1 MVTFKH
7 NPPIDLIDLK
17 TKNIDGR
24 RYYITPDG
32 QKLPSVT
39 SVLGAKPKPHL
50 FEWKKRVGEEEANRI
65 TRKSAS
71 RGTALHKICE
81 DYLLNNDKHLVG
93 KMPDA
98 IEMFKSIKPIL
109 DKNITEVW
117 YQEQAL
123 YGYKVGM
130 AGRCDFLGKWNDEP
144 AIVDFKNS
152 RWIKTKED
160 IVDYFV
166 QCTAYALMFE
176 EMTSIQINKIVV
188 VMAVENENPLTFIEK
203 PRDYIEE
210 LVKSIKYFKNK
221 EKK

>member
-1 MVTFKH
+1 MH
-7 NPPIDLIDLK
+7 
-17 TKNIDGR
+17 
-24 RYYITPDG
+24 
-32 QKLPSVT
+32 
-39 SVLGAKPKPHL
+39 
-50 FEWKKRVGEEEANRI
+50 
-65 TRKSAS
+65 
-71 RGTALHKICE
+71 
-81 DYLLNNDKHLVG
+81 
-93 KMPDA
+93 
-98 IEMFKSIKPIL
+98 
-109 DKNITEVW
+109 
-117 YQEQAL
+117 
-123 YGYKVGM
+123 
-130 AGRCDFLGKWNDEP
+130 
-144 AIVDFKNS
+144 S

>member
-1 MVTFKH
+1 
-7 NPPIDLIDLK
+7 
-17 TKNIDGR
+17 
-24 RYYITPDG
+24 
-32 QKLPSVT
+32 
-39 SVLGAKPKPHL
+39 
-50 FEWKKRVGEEEANRI
+50 
-65 TRKSAS
+65 
-71 RGTALHKICE
+71 
-81 DYLLNNDKHLVG
+81 
-93 KMPDA
+93 MPDA

-130 AGRCDFLGKWNDEP
+130 AGRCDFVGTWNDEP

-188 VMAVENENPLTFIEK
+188 VMAVENEQPQYFIK
-203 PRDYIEE
+203 PIRPYIQ
-210 LVKSIKYFKNK
+210 LLINRRK
-221 EKK
+221 EFDKFSLDFF